1 MRNLPAPHPTRR
13 AQRWPIRCRRSP
25 RGREILLSGAAI
37 SQCAQL
43 KEKSKLGTRSW
54 VIARKTSLD
63 NLTDAMNGPGD
74 EVEQPLVDQQAG
86 PRPAPAGAVQGDE
99 DSVARKLFERSK
111 HYERVRFK
119 H

>member
-1 MRNLPAPHPTRR
+1 
-13 AQRWPIRCRRSP
+13 
-25 RGREILLSGAAI
+25 
-37 SQCAQL
+37 
-43 KEKSKLGTRSW
+43 
-54 VIARKTSLD
+54 
-63 NLTDAMNGPGD
+63 MNGPGD